1 MSAKVPMTPEGH
13 KKMKDRLKHLKS
25 VERPKNIH
33 AIEVARAHGD
43 ISENAEFEA
52 AKEEQAHLNREIR
65 ELEDKLARAQII
77 DPTKLDHAQIAFGAT
92 VKLLDM
98 ETEIEVTYQI
108 VGSDE
113 SDIQK
118 GKISIE
124 SPIARALIGKTIGD
138 AVMVRAPKGTKEYEI
153 LIVTY
158 Q

>member
-1 MSAKVPMTPEGH
+1 
-13 KKMKDRLKHLKS
+13 
-25 VERPKNIH
+25 
-33 AIEVARAHGD
+33 
-43 ISENAEFEA
+43 
-52 AKEEQAHLNREIR
+52 
-65 ELEDKLARAQII
+65 
-77 DPTKLDHAQIAFGAT
+77 
-92 VKLLDM
+92 M